1 MAIYVETQIDGSMDE
16 LWNLTQQPDQHEQW
30 DLRFTD
36 IQYLPR
42 DDGSE
47 PQHFRYST
55 RLGFGLSIQGEGVT
69 TASRGDNTGERSS
82 ALTFSSQDPKSLIRS
97 GAGYWKYIP
106 TQHGVRFLTRY
117 DYRVRFGWPGRIFDA
132 LVFRPLMHWAT
143 AWSFD
148 RLRLWVERGITPADS
163 LERSL
168 VHGLARIAV
177 AFIWIYHGL
186 VPKLLFQHSD
196 ELTMLADAGISS
208 GPSAAA
214 ALNALGC
221 LEVILGSLILVGW
234 RIRWPILLTA
244 ILMMFASVGVVLNSP
259 QFLVAA
265 FNPVSLNLAVIVLS
279 LIAYLSSRDLPSAS
293 RCLLKPPEESA

>member
-1 MAIYVETQIDGSMDE
+1 MAIYVETCIDSSMDE
-16 LWNLTQQPDQHEQW
+16 LWRRTQQPDQHEQW

-42 DDGSE
+42 DDDSK
-47 PQHFRYST
+47 PQHFRYAT
-55 RLGFGLSIQGEGVT
+55 RLGFGLNIQGEGAT
-69 TASRGDNTGERSS
+69 TASREGQTGERSS

-97 GAGYWKYIP
+97 GAGHWKYIP
-106 TQHGVRFLTRY
+106 TSHGIRFLTRY

-148 RLRLWVERGITPADS
+148 RLRLWVERGISPAVS

-168 VHGLARIAV
+168 VHGLARLAV

-186 VPKLLFQHSD
+186 VPKLLFQHRD
-196 ELTMLADAGISS
+196 EFTMLADAGIAS
-208 GPSAAA
+208 GASAAV
-214 ALNALGC
+214 ALNVLGC
-221 LEVILGSLILVGW
+221 FEVILGLVIVVSW
-234 RIRWPILLTA
+234 RTRWPMLLTA
-244 ILMMFASVGVVLNSP
+244 MLMVLASVGVGLTSP

-265 FNPVSLNLAVIVLS
+265 FNPVSFNLAVLVLS
-279 LIAYLSSRDLPSAS
+279 IIAYLSGRDLPTAS
-293 RCLLKPPEESA
+293 RCLLAPPEDLA

>member
-1 MAIYVETQIDGSMDE
+1 MAIYVETRIDGPMDE

-30 DLRFTD
+30 DLRFTN

-42 DDGSE
+42 DDGSQ

-69 TASRGDNTGERSS
+69 TASRGDKTGERSS
-82 ALTFSSQDPKSLIRS
+82 ALSFSSQDPKSLIRS
-97 GAGYWKYIP
+97 GSGYWKYIP
-106 TQHGVRFLTRY
+106 TQDGVRFLTRY
-117 DYRVRFGWPGRIFDA
+117 DYCVRFGWPGRTFDA

-148 RLRLWVERGITPADS
+148 RLRLWVERGITPAIS

-177 AFIWIYHGL
+177 AFVWIYHGL
-186 VPKLLFQHSD
+186 VPKLLFQHRD
-196 ELTMLADAGISS
+196 EFTMLADVGISS
-208 GPSAAA
+208 SFAAV

-221 LEVILGSLILVGW
+221 LEVLLGVLILVGW
-234 RIRWPILLTA
+234 GSRWPILLTV
-244 ILMMFASVGVVLNSP
+244 ILMVFASVGVSLNSP
-259 QFLVAA
+259 TFLVAA
-265 FNPVSLNLAVIVLS
+265 FNPVSLNLAVTALS
-279 LIAYLSSRDLPSAS
+279 LIAYLSSHDLPSAS
-293 RCLLKPPEESA
+293 RCLLKPPEESE